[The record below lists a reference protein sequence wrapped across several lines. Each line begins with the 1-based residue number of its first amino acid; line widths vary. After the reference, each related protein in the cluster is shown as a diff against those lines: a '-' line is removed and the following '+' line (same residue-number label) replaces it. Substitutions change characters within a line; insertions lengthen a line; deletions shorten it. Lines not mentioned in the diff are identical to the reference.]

1 MSKTKASILG
11 ICRLRIGTDGHGVR
25 TLVAFQVSGDSPLTP
40 LIKILYMKKMP
51 HGQVTAIGCKKSD
64 G

>member
-25 TLVAFQVSGDSPLTP
+25 TLVAFMAVLFVVSIVSI
-40 LIKILYMKKMP
+40 LI
-51 HGQVTAIGCKKSD
+51 V
-64 G
+64 